1 MRYLIKNGSIIDPTR
16 RVATVGNVLV
26 EDGKVSRVTDLA
38 DLSTEHEPLGD
49 IELIN
54 ARGAV
59 IAPGF
64 IDLHVHL
71 REPGEEH
78 KETIATGTQAAAR
91 GGFTTV
97 CAMPNTQPPLDH
109 AAVVRQ
115 VRDIARR
122 RGAVRVEP
130 IGAITLGRAGGALTE
145 MAELAEAGCVAFSDD
160 GSPVSDPAVMR
171 NALAYAAMLDVPIMS
186 HCEDLALS
194 RGWAMHEGMIS
205 TRLGL
210 PGYPAAAEETQIAR
224 DIMLAELTGAHIHI
238 CHVSTAGGV
247 ALIRVAKE
255 RGVHVTAEVT
265 PHHLTLTDRWVLGA
279 LGAPQVQAGEPPTRP
294 ESPTVTQ
301 RSRRRKKAE
310 AGLGLP
316 TWLDPTR
323 LPPYDTSTRV
333 SPPLR
338 GDEDIEALI
347 EGLRDGT
354 IDAIATDH
362 APHSQVDKEC
372 EYRLA
377 APGIAGLETA
387 LGLVLTLVHRGEM
400 DLVNLVAKLTEGPA
414 NVLGRAPATLRAG
427 MPADIVMFD
436 PDRSWVVDPEQLVSK
451 GRNTP
456 LTGQQLKGQVML
468 TMVRGQIVFRRGNFG
483 IGTDVLRQAS
493 KLEGILNDER

>member
-1 MRYLIKNGSIIDPTR
+1 MRYLIKNGSIIDPAS
-16 RVATVGNVLV
+16 RVATVGNVVV
-26 EDGKVSRVTDLA
+26 EDGKVARVIDLA
-38 DLSTEHEPLGD
+38 DMMIEHEPLD
-49 IELIN
+49 DDVEVIN

-64 IDLHVHL
+64 IDLHTHV
-71 REPGEEH
+71 REPGDEQ
-78 KETIATGTQAAAR
+78 KETIASATQAAAR
-91 GGFTTV
+91 GGFTTL
-97 CAMPNTQPPLDH
+97 CAMPDTNPPHDR

-122 RGAVRVEP
+122 RGVVRIEP
-130 IGAITLGRAGGALTE
+130 IGAITIERQGANLTE
-145 MAELAEAGCVAFSDD
+145 MAELVEAGCVAFSDHTL
-160 GSPVSDPAVMR
+160 PVRNAAVMR
-171 NALAYAAMLDVPIMS
+171 NALAYAAMLDVPILS

-194 RGWAMHEGMIS
+194 GGWAMHEGPIS

-210 PGYPAAAEETQIAR
+210 PGFPAAAEEAQIAR
-224 DIMLAELTGAHIHI
+224 DILLAELTGAHVHI

-247 ALIRVAKE
+247 ALIRAAKE
-255 RGVHVTAEVT
+255 RGARVSAEVT
-265 PHHLTLTDRWVLGA
+265 PHHLTLTDRWVLGS
-279 LGAPQVQAGEPPTRP
+279 LGETSPGVGLLKPAAEQP
-294 ESPTVTQ
+294 E
-301 RSRRRKKAE
+301 RRGRRRKKAE

-316 TWLDPTR
+316 SWLDPNR
-323 LPPYDTSTRV
+323 LPPYHSSTRV

-338 GDEDIEALI
+338 GEDDVEALI

-362 APHSQVDKEC
+362 APQSVVEKEC

-377 APGIAGLETA
+377 EPGIAGLETA

-414 NVLGRAPATLRAG
+414 NVLRRAPATLRPGA
-427 MPADIVMFD
+427 PADIVIFD
-436 PDRSWVVDPEQLVSK
+436 PDRSWVVDPDQFASR

-468 TMVRGQIVFRRGNFG
+468 TMSRGRIVYRRGNFG
-483 IGTDVLRQAS
+483 VSTGMLQQPS
-493 KLEGILNDER
+493 KLEGILNDE